1 MIDPEFLLQYI
12 GACLLF
18 SIVPGPSVTVVVAN
32 SLARGTKAGLLT
44 ILGTEIAML
53 SMVLIVAIGMDAVMG
68 LVSEAFT
75 IIKLVGAAYLIWIG
89 WKMFTATGKLEM
101 DRAGDRLPLAR
112 YLWQGALINWSNPKT
127 LLFLGAFLP
136 QFVDTSR
143 PAFEQIMTLGL
154 IVMVVATAT
163 DSIYAVLAGRA
174 REVLTSARVR
184 VMSRVSG
191 VILMIGGVWLA
202 LSGRAE
208 AAGREEARPEH
219 VEQQPGEHQQAAG
232 NLQPGDRLAEQ
243 QRRATDAR
251 DRHQQRE
258 RRHQARRVARQQQAP
273 GAVAEQR
280 GAPGH
285 EQQRAA
291 PDPGDVR
298 EC

>member
-1 MIDPEFLLQYI
+1 MIDPVILLPYV

-101 DRAGDRLPLAR
+101 DRAGDRLPLVR

-174 REVLTSARVR
+174 REVLTTARVR

-202 LSGRAE
+202 L
-208 AAGREEARPEH
+208 
-219 VEQQPGEHQQAAG
+219 
-232 NLQPGDRLAEQ
+232 
-243 QRRATDAR
+243 
-251 DRHQQRE
+251 
-258 RRHQARRVARQQQAP
+258 
-273 GAVAEQR
+273 
-280 GAPGH
+280 
-285 EQQRAA
+285 
-291 PDPGDVR
+291 VR
-298 EC
+298 KS